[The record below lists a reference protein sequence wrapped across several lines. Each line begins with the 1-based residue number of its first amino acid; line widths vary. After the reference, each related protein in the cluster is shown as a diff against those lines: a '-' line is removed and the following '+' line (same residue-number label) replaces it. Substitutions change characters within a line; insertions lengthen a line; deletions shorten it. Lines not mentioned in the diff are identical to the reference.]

1 MLRILVRV
9 YTAYAG
15 FFEEVG
21 ALHDFERLVEK
32 VEALQGEDGFVEKLM
47 RIGEAY
53 ETLEQLCRRRR
64 KDIPPT
70 VLNSLRADIT
80 DIIEATPLT

>member
-1 MLRILVRV
+1 MLRVLVRV

-21 ALHDFERLVEK
+21 ALHDFERVVEK
-32 VEALQGEDGFVEKLM
+32 VEALQGEGGFIEKLM
-47 RIGEAY
+47 KVGEAY
-53 ETLEQLCRRRR
+53 EALEQLCRR

-70 VLNSLRADIT
+70 VLTALKADIT
-80 DIIEATPLT
+80 DIIEATPLTP

>member
-1 MLRILVRV
+1 MLINI
-9 YTAYAG
+9 YTAYVG

-32 VEALQGEDGFVEKLM
+32 VEALQGEGGFIEKLM
-47 RIGEAY
+47 KVGEAY
-53 ETLEQLCRRRR
+53 EALEQLCRR

-70 VLNSLRADIT
+70 VLNNLRADIT
-80 DIIEATPLT
+80 DIIEATPLTP